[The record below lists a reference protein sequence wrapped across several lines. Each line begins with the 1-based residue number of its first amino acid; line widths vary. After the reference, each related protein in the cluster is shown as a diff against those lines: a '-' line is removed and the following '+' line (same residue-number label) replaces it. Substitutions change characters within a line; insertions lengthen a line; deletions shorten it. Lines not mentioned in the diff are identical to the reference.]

1 MRQSVVKALLDREV
15 KEPIRKE
22 RAQSIISALEVRFGE
37 VSEAIKSHLVSID
50 DEDILSYLHRQS
62 VVTDK
67 DEIEREILAL
77 SA

>member
-50 DEDILSYLHRQS
+50 DEDILSRSYAG
-62 VVTDK
+62 VCD
-67 DEIEREILAL
+67 AYG
-77 SA
+77 